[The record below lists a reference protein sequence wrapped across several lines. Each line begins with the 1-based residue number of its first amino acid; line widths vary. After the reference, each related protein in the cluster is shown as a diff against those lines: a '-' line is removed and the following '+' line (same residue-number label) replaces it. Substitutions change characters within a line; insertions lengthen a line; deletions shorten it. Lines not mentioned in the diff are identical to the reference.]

1 MSYRK
6 VTRIACVAV
15 LSVLCV
21 AALFAQQKKTPGY
34 RDTAILPGQ
43 RWHVHDPDRPHPN
56 PVTPGKELGAPSSD
70 AIVLFDGKDLS
81 RWIQHGRGADAG
93 KDVDAKWKVEN
104 GYFECAPSTG
114 DLITREKFGDV
125 QLHIEWME
133 PTDIRGED
141 QNRGNSGVLLMNR
154 YEIQV
159 LDSSGTVTYAD
170 GQAGA
175 LYGQWPPLVN
185 PIRKQGEWQ
194 VYDIVFEAPKFE
206 GGKLARPAF
215 ATVFFNGLLVHHR
228 KEILGT
234 MVHRA
239 VAKYTPHDAEE
250 PLSLQDH
257 GHKVRYR
264 NVWIRRLAAYDQPER

>member
-6 VTRIACVAV
+6 AFYLICAIA
-15 LSVLCV
+15 LCL
-21 AALFAQQKKTPGY
+21 AACLVAQQKKNPGY
-34 RDTAILPGQ
+34 TDTAILPGQ
-43 RWHVHDPDRPHPN
+43 PWHVHDSNRPHPN
-56 PVTPGKELGAPSSD
+56 MVQPGKVPGAPPSD
-70 AIVLFDGKDLS
+70 AMVLFDGSDLS
-81 RWIQHGRGADAG
+81 RWVQRGRGADRG
-93 KDVDAKWKVEN
+93 KEVEPKWKVTD
-104 GYFECAPSTG
+104 GYFEVAPGTG
-114 DLITREKFGDV
+114 SLVTRDKFGDV

-133 PTDIRGED
+133 PLEIKGQD
-141 QNRGNSGVLLMNR
+141 QDRGNSGVLLMDR

-159 LDSSGTVTYAD
+159 LESFKGLTYAD

-185 PIRKQGEWQ
+185 PIRPQGEWQ
-194 VYDIVFEAPKFE
+194 AYDIVFEAPKFE
-206 GGKLARPAF
+206 GEKLVRRAY
-215 ATVFFNGLLVHHR
+215 ATLFFNGVMVHHR

-239 VAKYTPHDAEE
+239 VAKYSPHAEEE

-264 NVWIRRLAAYDQPER
+264 NVWIRRLQGYDQPER